1 MRFEEDKDPAH
12 VVFLAL
18 FIVTNFSSGITLLD
32 LRILLD
38 FLEGEVTENCLK
50 LKVMLYY
57 IVFGNFSVSQSVIKL
72 CRNEIIGVLINKSY
86 TIIYISSTKI
96 LQKFLPWEKATK
108 NLFSCF
114 NNSNQRSWIYWT
126 FKGTINISNIK
137 AVRWFLWFYHR
148 ILISI
153 YPKYSWNSIKQCRK
167 SVILST

>member
-57 IVFGNFSVSQSVIKL
+57 IVFGNFSISQSVIKL
-72 CRNEIIGVLINKSY
+72 CRNEIIGVLINKS
-86 TIIYISSTKI
+86 
-96 LQKFLPWEKATK
+96 
-108 NLFSCF
+108 
-114 NNSNQRSWIYWT
+114 
-126 FKGTINISNIK
+126 
-137 AVRWFLWFYHR
+137 
-148 ILISI
+148 
-153 YPKYSWNSIKQCRK
+153 
-167 SVILST
+167 